1 MAGMKRTIPAI
12 AIMLFGLT
20 ACGSETSS
28 NVQSAISAVSG
39 GDVAGNAADCAAVYK
54 ELTTALVAGV
64 TPGSAVDFEKVLA
77 NTEAAVPED
86 LKADV
91 KVMANAL
98 VELGKKI
105 KANPTDV
112 NAMKDLVTALN
123 SSEVQAASNSLKTYF
138 DGGCSTGA

>member
-1 MAGMKRTIPAI
+1 MKRSIPFITVA
-12 AIMLFGLT
+12 LLGLT
-20 ACGSETSS
+20 ACGSDTAS
-28 NVQSAISAVSG
+28 NVQSAVSAVSN
-39 GDVAGNAADCAAVYK
+39 GNVADCAAVYK

-64 TPGSAVDFEKVLA
+64 TPGSSVDFEKVLA
-77 NTEAAVPED
+77 NTEAAVPEN

-112 NAMKDLVTALN
+112 NAMKDLVKALN

-138 DGGCSTGA
+138 DGGCA